1 MYRLYHNYT
10 KLSRGMIK
18 VFTRTTPGRTERSEE
33 IQAQKDFKNSV
44 EILRSHVSVHE
55 ETQEE
60 IAEEEVL
67 PKLYKGENVMKKS
80 IESTGVDTITQCPVC
95 GSTNITFNMGMEEV
109 KEGCV
114 SGCLFSYIWIIIL
127 LLIPI
132 VGWIILIIKLR
143 DKRIDSVTY
152 AVCQNCGNSW
162 VAQNKNAE
170 RRKNKIVVV

>member
-1 MYRLYHNYT
+1 
-10 KLSRGMIK
+10 
-18 VFTRTTPGRTERSEE
+18 
-33 IQAQKDFKNSV
+33 
-44 EILRSHVSVHE
+44 
-55 ETQEE
+55 
-60 IAEEEVL
+60 
-67 PKLYKGENVMKKS
+67 MKKS
-80 IESTGVDTITQCPVC
+80 IGNTGVETITQCPVC
-95 GSTNITFNMGMEEV
+95 GSTNITFNMGTEEV

-143 DKRIDSVTY
+143 DKKIDSVTY

-170 RRKNKIVVV
+170 RRKKQNRGCVIAVVVFLLVYILAFILYYLLNS